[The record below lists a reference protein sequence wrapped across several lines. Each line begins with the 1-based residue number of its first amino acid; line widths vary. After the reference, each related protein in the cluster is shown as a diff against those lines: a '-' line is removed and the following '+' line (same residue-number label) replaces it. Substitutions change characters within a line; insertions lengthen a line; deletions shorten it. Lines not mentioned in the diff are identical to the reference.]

1 MDVNIKLLE
10 CIHSFKL
17 ICTLTL
23 MEYNTFAFSNKNHMP
38 QGQGSKDIVTC
49 SVRFQKQKS
58 SGSVSSATRAVI

>member
-1 MDVNIKLLE
+1 
-10 CIHSFKL
+10 
-17 ICTLTL
+17 L

-49 SVRFQKQKS
+49 SVRFQEQKS